1 MGQGKRVGYI
11 RVSTTDQNPDR
22 QLSGVEVDKKFIEY
36 ASGKNIKRPQL
47 IALLDYVREDDI
59 VVVHSMDRLARNVKE
74 LLDLIDQLNAKKV
87 AVHFVKEKMEF
98 TGAKDHMSRMILTVM
113 GAIAELERQQ
123 ILERQR
129 EGIAEAQKKGK
140 YRGGKTKMT
149 PDKIKQLEEML
160 KTREPKSKIALGLGI
175 SRFTLYRYLEK
186 IQPGAAA
193 DEKREAE
200 RVIQPRV

>member
-1 MGQGKRVGYI
+1 MGQGKKIGYI

-22 QLSGVEVDKKFIEY
+22 QLAGVEVDKKFIEY

-74 LLDLIDQLNAKKV
+74 LLELIDQLNAKHV
-87 AVHFVKEKMEF
+87 AVHFLKENMQF
-98 TGAKDHMSRMILTVM
+98 TGLDDHMSRLILTVI
-113 GAIAELERQQ
+113 GAIAEFERQQ

-129 EGIAEAQKKGK
+129 EGIKEAQKKGK
-140 YRGGKTKMT
+140 YKGGKTKMT
-149 PDKIKQLEEML
+149 PEKIQQLEEML

-175 SRFTLYRYLEK
+175 SRFTLYRYLKE
-186 IQPGAAA
+186 IEQQG
-193 DEKREAE
+193 E
-200 RVIQPRV
+200 